1 MNLNQQIEHWLQAAQ
16 KNFHSVERPF
26 VTLSYAQS
34 VDGSIALQNNAPLPL
49 SGQESLCLTHQLR
62 SLHDGI
68 LVGIGTVLS
77 DDPQLTVRHWAGH
90 NPQPIVL
97 DSQLR
102 IPAKAR
108 LCCLPDK
115 RCWVLTTIDNRNQS
129 IEGLEITSL
138 QSDAEG
144 RVCLQNALQLLRQKG
159 IHSLMVEGGASVI
172 SAFLASG
179 FVDAVVITLT
189 PRFVGGYKAVN
200 DEEKNRLKMPKIKPF
215 FSAPLGDDLIL
226 WGKMH
231 YEECLA

>member
-1 MNLNQQIEHWLQAAQ
+1 MNLNQQIAQWLQATQ
-16 KNFHSVERPF
+16 QTHDDSRRPF

-34 VDGSIALQNNAPLPL
+34 VDGSIALNSDEPLSL

-62 SLHDGI
+62 SMHDGI
-68 LVGIGTVLS
+68 LIGIGTVLS
-77 DDPQLTVRHWAGH
+77 DDPQLTVRHWVGH

-115 RCWVLTTIDNRNQS
+115 RCWVLTTVDNNGKV

-138 QSDAEG
+138 QPDAEG
-144 RVCLQNALQLLRQKG
+144 RVCLQGALQLLWQKG
-159 IHSLMVEGGASVI
+159 IKSLMVEGGANVI
-172 SAFLASG
+172 SAFLSAG
-179 FVDAVVITLT
+179 FVDAVVITIT
-189 PRFVGGYKAVN
+189 PRFIGGYKAVN
-200 DEEKNRLKMPKIKPF
+200 HTGKNHLSMSQIKPF

-226 WGKMH
+226 WGKMN
-231 YEECLA
+231 YTEQVA